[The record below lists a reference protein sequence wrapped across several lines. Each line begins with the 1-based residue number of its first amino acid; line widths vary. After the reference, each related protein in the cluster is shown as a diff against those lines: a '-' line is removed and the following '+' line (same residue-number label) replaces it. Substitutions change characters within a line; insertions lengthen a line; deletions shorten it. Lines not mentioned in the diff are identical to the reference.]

1 MRHIGLICF
10 RTGFGRDEL
19 LLIPALIWTFRP
31 LILDERELIPTVT
44 TSHFSRSASGG
55 TDLGFRLSSTAT

>member
-10 RTGFGRDEL
+10 RTGFGRDEI

-31 LILDERELIPTVT
+31 LIPDERELILP
-44 TSHFSRSASGG
+44 
-55 TDLGFRLSSTAT
+55 